1 MRVGCGCRPTY
12 TLPVLPFA
20 GEGVPRASQATAFG
34 LLSLCWGLGTLAGP
48 MIGGSLAAP
57 CSSALRVEALCREGS
72 LLVLR

>member
-1 MRVGCGCRPTY
+1 MHAVPAWHA
-12 TLPVLPFA
+12 A

-57 CSSALRVEALCREGS
+57 CSSSLRVEALCREGS
-72 LLVLR
+72 LLAVR